1 MNFIF
6 AILLLIASIV
16 DLKIR
21 EIPHSVCLGIFIISL
36 ANFHPFGV
44 FATLPLLISAVINPA
59 NMGGGD
65 VKLTASVG
73 CYLGFVNTVYGVM
86 IGLMAT
92 IMMYI
97 FISIHNKKFSKTQ
110 EAPVPELQQTN
121 VPLAPFLAVGFL
133 TVLFI

>member
-1 MNFIF
+1 MNYIF

-21 EIPHSVCLGIFIISL
+21 EIPHSVCLGIFLISL

-65 VKLTASVG
+65 VKLTAAVG
-73 CYLGFVNTVYGVM
+73 CYLGFVNTIYGVM
-86 IGLMAT
+86 IGLMST
-92 IMMYI
+92 ILMYI
-97 FISIHNKKFSKTQ
+97 FITIYNKQSVTQ
-110 EAPVPELQQTN
+110 LQKTN